1 MQDPELIEFQKKRDF
16 SHKLNVTFE
25 FAKRNFKGL
34 GSSLLFIAGPPI
46 LVASLLMSSFISD
59 VFGMMG
65 GMTKDPEVF
74 TSYFLTGSF
83 WLKIGTMFVF
93 LMVSYV
99 AVISTSYNFMLHYR
113 ETGGVRPEVGEI
125 WTRVRNTLGMYTGT
139 TVLFV
144 LLTLIMYIMVLLPI
158 AVAQELGPL
167 FSFVGFL
174 AIMIAFMY
182 AMVAMCFVYC
192 IRAFEGK
199 GFYDSLRRSFYLIR
213 GKWWSTFGLIFML
226 SMLVVII
233 TYVFTLPAGI
243 IGVVGAAHRV
253 QEKTT
258 EQGIVPT
265 ISYVLYALGY
275 IVQMLLYALPNLGI
289 AFQYFNLVELKEA
302 RGLMD
307 KIESMGNEASP
318 TKSEEHY

>member
-1 MQDPELIEFQKKRDF
+1 MQDLQVIEFQKKRDF
-16 SHKLNVTFE
+16 SLKMNATFE

-46 LVASLLMSSFISD
+46 LVASLLMSSFITD

-65 GMTKDPEVF
+65 GMAKDPEVF

-99 AVISTSYNFMLHYR
+99 AVISTSYNYMLHYR
-113 ETGGVRPEVGEI
+113 ETGGARPEVGDI
-125 WTRVRNTLGMYTGT
+125 WDRVRNTLGMYTGT
-139 TVLFV
+139 TILFV
-144 LLTLIMYIMVLLPI
+144 LLTIFMYVMALLPI
-158 AVAQELGPL
+158 AVAQTLGAF
-167 FSFVGFL
+167 FSFLGFL
-174 AIMIAFMY
+174 ALLIAFLYAMIAMS
-182 AMVAMCFVYC
+182 FVYC

-199 GFYDSLRRSFYLIR
+199 GFFDSLRRSFYLIR
-213 GKWWSTFGLIFML
+213 GKWWSTFGLICIL

-243 IGVVGAAHRV
+243 IGMVGAAHRV

-258 EQGIVPT
+258 EQGIIPT

-275 IVQMLLYALPNLGI
+275 IVQMLLYSLPNLGI

-307 KIESMGNEASP
+307 KIESMGKETP
-318 TKSEEHY
+318 LTKSEEHY

>member
-1 MQDPELIEFQKKRDF
+1 MQNPELIDFQKKRDF
-16 SHKLNVTFE
+16 SLKLNVTFE

-34 GSSLLFIAGPPI
+34 GGSLLFIAGPPI

-65 GMTKDPEVF
+65 GITKDPEVF

-99 AVISTSYNFMLHYR
+99 AVISTSYNYMLHYR
-113 ETGGVRPEVGEI
+113 ETGGARAEVSDI
-125 WTRVRNTLGMYTGT
+125 WNRVRSTLGMYTGT

-144 LLTLIMYIMVLLPI
+144 ILTLAMYVFALLPI
-158 AVAQELGPL
+158 AVAQALGPL
-167 FSFVGFL
+167 FSVVGFL
-174 AIMIAFMY
+174 ALMIAFIY
-182 AMVAMCFVYC
+182 AMIAMCFVYC

-199 GFYDSLRRSFYLIR
+199 GFYDSLRRSFYLVR
-213 GKWWSTFGLIFML
+213 GKWWSTFGLLFIL

-233 TYVFTLPAGI
+233 TYVFTIPAGI
-243 IGVVGAAHRV
+243 IGMVGAAHSV

-258 EQGIVPT
+258 DQGIVPA

-275 IVQMLLYALPNLGI
+275 IVQMLLYALPILGI

-307 KIESMGNEASP
+307 KIELMGNEASQ